1 MSGKFMSIKRYIIP
15 TITMVIIASQLLG
28 CAAAS
33 QNELLDMLQHGEAI
47 EIEVAVPLNQ
57 EDGTAEAIS
66 WEQLALLE
74 TNETLRKEWD
84 NILGIT
90 ITETGKNGMLYV
102 NAEGNNENNNTL
114 RVALHNRAFSTL
126 LTDDN
131 SRLELSNAAQGQYAD
146 LEADETDKALY
157 MAINGYFNLLPD
169 ATPNFSNPDST
180 LNRLE
185 FMSMVMR
192 AETPVQ
198 DITPSTAFSDAVG
211 SNDLNIYAQEV
222 AEDSYLDLGSKS
234 LNNMTANGTITRGEA
249 VYLLMSRYFS
259 DELASVDISKATLKD
274 VKDGGNIAEK
284 MSAEATSKDYWKS
297 YELSY
302 VLQFPDQGAP
312 TDLYKALVLAEQK
325 GIITSETRFDEGIT
339 KAESIEL
346 LITTLMQEKGIPEFN
361 YKQAKIDDHEV
372 EIETPAEEEPEETL
386 TVDVTGVDG
395 ETDPEV
401 DGTTEAT
408 PAPDTD
414 GDSFDDALI
423 DAIIQDALSGKE
435 PSVST
440 TPGRSTPEADALLEG
455 KPVYDPNDP
464 SQAIGE
470 STFGQKQAPEHL
482 QGAVIQ

>member
-57 EDGTAEAIS
+57 EDGTAETIS

-346 LITTLMQEKGIPEFN
+346 LITALMQEKGIPEFN

-372 EIETPAEEEPEETL
+372 EIETPAEETEETL

-423 DAIIQDALSGKE
+423 DAIIQDVLSGKE

-455 KPVYDPNDP
+455 KPIYDPNDP
-464 SQAIGE
+464 SQNGDYQ
-470 STFGQKQAPEHL
+470 FGSSGSE
-482 QGAVIQ
+482 GIEGYRIE

>member
-249 VYLLMSRYFS
+249 VYFLMSRYFS

-372 EIETPAEEEPEETL
+372 EIETPAEETEVEA
-386 TVDVTGVDG
+386 DNSGQDG
-395 ETDPEV
+395 ETVPEV
-401 DGTTEAT
+401 DGTDPE
-408 PAPDTD
+408 PEPDTD
-414 GDSFDDALI
+414 GDPFDDNYI
-423 DAIIQDALSGKE
+423 DQLVKEILAEQQPSGG
-435 PSVST
+435 SSST
-440 TPGRSTPEADALLEG
+440 AGSSTPEADAWLKENG
-455 KPVYDPNDP
+455 HGTYDPAT
-464 SQAIGE
+464 SGE
-470 STFGQKQAPEHL
+470 NIDNFGKGGPMPEHL
-482 QGAVIQ
+482 HGDHIQ

>member
-57 EDGTAEAIS
+57 EDGTAETIS

-234 LNNMTANGTITRGEA
+234 LNNITANGTITRGEA

-361 YKQAKIDDHEV
+361 YKQAKIDKYEV
-372 EIETPAEEEPEETL
+372 EIETPAEEEPEVEA
-386 TVDVTGVDG
+386 DNSGQDG
-395 ETDPEV
+395 ETVPEV
-401 DGTTEAT
+401 DGTDPE
-408 PAPDTD
+408 PEPDTD
-414 GDSFDDALI
+414 GDAFNDAYI
-423 DAIIQDALSGKE
+423 DQLVQEILAEQQSSGG
-435 PSVST
+435 SSST
-440 TPGRSTPEADALLEG
+440 AGSSTPEADAYIQEHG
-455 KPVYDPNDP
+455 YGTYDPGTSNGDYVFG
-464 SQAIGE
+464 SGGE
-470 STFGQKQAPEHL
+470 LPEHL
-482 QGAVIQ
+482 QGAHIQ